1 MKKIGFITIGQSPR
15 DDIMSDLL
23 PTLGNNIEI
32 VQRGALDALSD
43 TQLQAIAP
51 QPEDTVLVSSLRS
64 GAAIAMSEKKIL
76 PLLQSCIED
85 LEEKKVAGI
94 MLLCTGDFKNELS
107 SMTPLIYPNRIIRGL
122 LPALCAAK
130 LAVLVPEE
138 DQKEDALRQWRE
150 IGISADIYAI
160 SPYENTLEDFQQLGN
175 LLKTVESDYIL
186 MDCMGYSSAMKE
198 IISSQSGKHV
208 LLPRTLSA
216 AVLKELI

>member
-85 LEEKKVAGI
+85 LEEKKVDVI

-107 SMTPLIYPNRIIRGL
+107 STVPLIYPNRIIRGL
-122 LPALCAAK
+122 LPALCADK

-138 DQKEDALRQWRE
+138 DQREDALRQWRE

-216 AVLKELI
+216 SVLKELI

>member
-1 MKKIGFITIGQSPR
+1 
-15 DDIMSDLL
+15 
-23 PTLGNNIEI
+23 
-32 VQRGALDALSD
+32 
-43 TQLQAIAP
+43 
-51 QPEDTVLVSSLRS
+51 
-64 GAAIAMSEKKIL
+64 
-76 PLLQSCIED
+76 
-85 LEEKKVAGI
+85 

-107 SMTPLIYPNRIIRGL
+107 SMTPIIYPNRIIRGL
-122 LPALCAAK
+122 LPALCADK

-138 DQKEDALRQWRE
+138 DQREDALRQWRE

-186 MDCMGYSSAMKE
+186 MDCMGYSSAMNGDNLVSIWKA
-198 IISSQSGKHV
+198 SV